1 MKVMQGA
8 LALALGFMVLAVTSA
23 GGLDLVRGTAA
34 KVFLALIQTAVS
46 VSVFAWAGTIVWSA
60 ALALAFGCVLGSLAG
75 VVLSMGSA
83 WLLMKFVFEATYNPS
98 IAPVLL
104 VAAAMTAL
112 AIVIGLATGRE
123 VFRETPMAAL
133 REA

>member
-1 MKVMQGA
+1 MLAEYALLGA
-8 LALALGFMVLAVTSA
+8 L
-23 GGLDLVRGTAA
+23 
-34 KVFLALIQTAVS
+34 
-46 VSVFAWAGTIVWSA
+46 
-60 ALALAFGCVLGSLAG
+60 
-75 VVLSMGSA
+75 GSA
-83 WLLMKFVFEATYNPS
+83 SGVILSIGGAWMLMKFVFETSFAPA

-104 VAAAMTAL
+104 VAAAMTIL